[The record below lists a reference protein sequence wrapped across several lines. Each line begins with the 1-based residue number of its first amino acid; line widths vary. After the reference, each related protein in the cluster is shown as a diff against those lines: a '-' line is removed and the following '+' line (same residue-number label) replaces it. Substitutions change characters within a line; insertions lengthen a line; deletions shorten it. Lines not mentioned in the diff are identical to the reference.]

1 VAVIAVT
8 VKPSSRKPGIALSA
22 EAIEIRV
29 AAPPRDGA
37 ANQAVRLAL
46 AQALGVP
53 VSRVRL
59 KRGASAHIK
68 FFEID
73 GLEHAEVFAR
83 LRTP

>member
-8 VKPSSRKPGIALSA
+8 VKPSSRSPGIALSS
-22 EAIEIRV
+22 EAIAIRV

-53 VSRVRL
+53 VSSIRL
-59 KRGASAHIK
+59 KRGASARTK

-73 GLEHAEVFAR
+73 GLERAEVFAR
-83 LRTP
+83 LRAG